1 MTPTQLPDETDR
13 DYRAF
18 LGWLLSK
25 PRRLPENEDLARQFE
40 WARRAAQF
48 DATFAGGPA
57 SFDAVPNQNEN
68 TKRNLERL
76 VALEVKKYLERS
88 EGAIGVPVLTPQ
100 ELIRLYGIMMGRPQ
114 KEVDETTT
122 GGYHEERTEEPDLT
136 GLSDEELNVLERVWN
151 GKNS

>member
-1 MTPTQLPDETDR
+1 MTPTQLPDESDR

-25 PRRLPENEDLARQFE
+25 PRRLPESEDLARQFE
-40 WARRAAQF
+40 WSRRAAQF
-48 DATFAGGPA
+48 DAAFSGPA
-57 SFDAVPNQNEN
+57 NFDAVPNQNEN

-100 ELIRLYGIMMGRPQ
+100 ELIRLYGIMMGRTA
-114 KEVDETTT
+114 KELDVAPD
-122 GGYHEERTEEPDLT
+122 GGYYEKQEEPDLS
-136 GLSDEELNVLERVWN
+136 GLTNEELEVLEKIHEKR
-151 GKNS
+151 S